1 MPASPRPERAAATT
15 KRVSSGGTAR
25 RGAGK
30 GIPEL
35 VDRAAF
41 GFFQSTPEGHYLA
54 VNLALARMYG
64 YDSPEELLASITD
77 IPGQL
82 YVDGQRRLDLV
93 RSLDTAGAVARFEAE
108 VRRKDGSTLWTS
120 LTARAV
126 RGEDGRV
133 QWYEGTVEDI
143 TELRQTQDR
152 LRDKAAE
159 LEAVFAALPDLYF
172 CIDAEGKICDYRTSQ
187 PDTLLV
193 PPAVFLGHRVE
204 EVLPAE
210 VSTVLLRAIGA
221 VRATGSRAR
230 AEYVLALPERGLRTY
245 EARLSRLGDDR
256 VVAVIRDI
264 TDLKSAEARVAF
276 QASLLDEVQNA
287 VIATDPAGTVTFWN
301 NHAEKLFGWT
311 GGEAIGRDVFS
322 LELRGFPRELVG
334 ELLREQH
341 AEGGWRRELR
351 LRRKDGSTFCAF
363 VINKVRFA
371 ETGEVSGHV
380 AVVVD
385 ISDVKRAEEELRD
398 AYGGLEARVEQRT
411 AELARVIRT
420 LEAEIA
426 ERRRI
431 EAALRDSEERLR
443 ALSENSLDVIMRFDR
458 EGRHLYVNTIVES
471 QTGIPAAEFI
481 GKTHR
486 ELGFPEELCEVW
498 ERAIQHVF
506 AVGQEHRVEFEL
518 PSGVWIDWL
527 LVPELAADG
536 SVRHVL
542 TTARDIT
549 DRKRAEQMLLE
560 AHDEL
565 ERRVVERTAELR
577 AEVAERRRAEEAL
590 RESEETALALL
601 NAPNDVALLLDAHG
615 RILAANTHA
624 CQRLGIDLDRA
635 FGRKFVDL
643 VEPEVASRRHAR
655 VEEVIRT
662 GRPVRFEDDRGGVR
676 FDNSY
681 YPVYDSQGKVARV
694 AVIARDVTEPRK
706 VEEERARL
714 AKAVESAAESIVITD
729 TDWRI
734 QYVNP
739 AFERSSGYAAAE
751 VIGRRPRLLDSGQ
764 QPESFFLDAEAS
776 LARGE
781 VWTGQFINRRKDGAI
796 YQEEATISPIRDA
809 AGRIVN
815 YVEVKRDVTREV
827 ALSAQ
832 LRESQKMRAIGQ
844 LAGGVAHDFNN
855 LLQALLGTVEVLR
868 ARSDDPRALNNA
880 IGEIEADVKRGAA
893 LTRQLLLFARREVV
907 KPERLDLNDVVRETH
922 ALFRRLVRENIR
934 FDLHLGSGPLH
945 VDADRGQLQQV
956 MSNLVLNSADAMPNG
971 GELVVSTGEIEERE
985 VWLEVRDTGCGIPDD
1000 IRPHIFEPF
1009 FTTKG
1014 EDRGIGLGLAVVH
1027 GIVAAHG
1034 GRIEVEANPGGGTVF
1049 RVVLPYR
1056 GSGVFV
1062 PPHPLSDR
1070 TTPTTGRHE
1079 RVLIVE
1085 DETGAR
1091 EGLREMLTM
1100 LEYRV
1105 VATSSGEAALSL
1117 PLDPPFD
1124 VLLTDLVL
1132 PGIHGNELAER
1143 LRERWPALRVI
1154 VMSGYA
1160 PDVAVRQGVLTGSV
1174 RFLEKPFDMETLARE
1189 VRAALQDS

>member
-1 MPASPRPERAAATT
+1 
-15 KRVSSGGTAR
+15 
-25 RGAGK
+25 
-30 GIPEL
+30 
-35 VDRAAF
+35 
-41 GFFQSTPEGHYLA
+41 
-54 VNLALARMYG
+54 MYG
-64 YDSPEELLASITD
+64 YDSPEELLASVTD

-82 YVDGQRRLDLV
+82 YVDGQRRLELV
-93 RSLDTAGAVARFEAE
+93 RLLDEAGSVAHFEAE

-133 QWYEGTVEDI
+133 QWYEGTVEDV

-152 LRDKAAE
+152 LREKAAE

-172 CIDAEGKICDYRTSQ
+172 CTDLEGRICDFRTSQ
-187 PDTLLV
+187 PETLLV
-193 PPAVFLGHRVE
+193 PPAVFLHRQVAEVMPPDVAAVLMQAIE
-204 EVLPAE
+204 EVK
-210 VSTVLLRAIGA
+210 T
-221 VRATGSRAR
+221 TGSRAR
-230 AEYVLALPERGLRTY
+230 AEYVLTIRDLGLRTF
-245 EARLSRLGDDR
+245 EARLSPLRDDR
-256 VVAVIRDI
+256 VVAVIRDV
-264 TDLKSAEARVAF
+264 TDLKTAEACVAF
-276 QASLLDEVQNA
+276 QATLLAEVQNA
-287 VIATDPAGTVTFWN
+287 VIATDQAGTVTFWN

-311 GGEAIGRDVFS
+311 CDEAIGKDVFALNLPGFS
-322 LELRGFPRELVG
+322 KESVDELI
-334 ELLREQH
+334 REQR
-341 AEGGWRRELR
+341 AQGGWRRELL
-351 LRRKDGSTFCAF
+351 LRRKDGTTFCAF
-363 VINKVRFA
+363 VINKVRYDQVGK
-371 ETGEVSGHV
+371 TSGHV

-385 ISDVKRAEEELRD
+385 ISDVKRAERELRD
-398 AYGGLEARVEQRT
+398 AYSGLEARVEQRT
-411 AELARVIRT
+411 AELARVVRT
-420 LEAEIA
+420 LEAEIGG
-426 ERRRI
+426 RRRI
-431 EAALRDSEERLR
+431 EGALRESEERFR
-443 ALSENSLDVIMRFDR
+443 ALAENSLDVIMRFDR
-458 EGRHLYVNTIVES
+458 EGRHLYANTIVEA

-486 ELGFPEELCEVW
+486 ELGFPEHLCELW

-506 AVGQEHRVEFEL
+506 ATGQEHRVEFEL

-527 LVPELAADG
+527 LVPELAAGG
-536 SVRHVL
+536 SVRYVL

-549 DRKRAEQMLLE
+549 DRKKAEQMLLD

-565 ERRVVERTAELR
+565 ERRVTERTAELR
-577 AEVAERRRAEEAL
+577 AEVAERRRAEDAL

-601 NAPNDVALLLDAHG
+601 NAPNDVALLLDRQG

-624 CQRLGIDLDRA
+624 CERLGIELDRA
-635 FGRKFVDL
+635 FGRRLADL
-643 VEPEVASRRHAR
+643 VESGVARRRQAM
-655 VEEVIRT
+655 VEEVIRSA
-662 GRPVRFEDDRGGVR
+662 RPVRFEDERDGVR

-681 YPVYDSQGKVARV
+681 YPVYDSQGNVARV
-694 AVIARDVTEPRK
+694 AVIARDVTETRK
-706 VEEERARL
+706 VEEERTRL

-739 AFERSSGYAAAE
+739 AFERSSGYTAAE
-751 VIGRRPRLLDSGQ
+751 VIGERPRLLDSGQ

-781 VWTGQFINRRKDGAI
+781 VWTGQFINRRKDGAV
-796 YQEEATISPIRDA
+796 YQEEATISPIRDP
-809 AGRIVN
+809 AGHIVN

-827 ALSAQ
+827 ALSEQ

-868 ARSDDPRALNNA
+868 ARSDDPRALANA

-907 KPERLDLNDVVRETH
+907 KPERLDLNDVVRDTH
-922 ALFRRLVRENIR
+922 ALLRRLVRENIR
-934 FDLHLGSGPLH
+934 FDLTLGSGPLH

-956 MSNLVLNSADAMPNG
+956 LSNLVLNATDAMPTG
-971 GELVVSTGEIEERE
+971 GDLSVCTGELEERE

-1014 EDRGIGLGLAVVH
+1014 EDKGIGLGLAVVH
-1027 GIVAAHG
+1027 GIVTAHR
-1034 GRIEVEANPGGGTVF
+1034 GRIDVEVNPGGGTVF

-1062 PPHPLSDR
+1062 PPHASLDR
-1070 TTPTTGRHE
+1070 TAPTAGRHE
-1079 RVLIVE
+1079 RVLVVE
-1085 DETGAR
+1085 DEKGAR

-1105 VATSSGEAALSL
+1105 VAMGSAEEALGL

-1143 LRERWPALRVI
+1143 LRVRWPALQVI

-1160 PDVAVRQGVLTGSV
+1160 PDVAVRQGVLAGTV
-1174 RFLEKPFDMETLARE
+1174 RFLEKPFDMEILARE
-1189 VRAALQDS
+1189 IRAALQDS